1 MDDTQKNPLL
11 QVENLHVKFP
21 ISGSRKSLL
30 SRKTPT
36 FIHALNGINFSIHKG
51 ETLGLVGESGCG
63 KSTTAHAI
71 VQLYHAS
78 QGHMY
83 YDGQDIST
91 RSKKEAIAI
100 RKNIQM
106 VFQDPYSSLNPRM
119 TVRAILAEPLHIYIK
134 HGVVK
139 MNEHEIE
146 TRINDMLTHVGL
158 SVDAKYRYPHNF
170 SGGQRQRINIARAL
184 MLEPKV
190 MLADEVTSALDVSI
204 QAQIINLLKDLQKN
218 LGLALLFISHD
229 LAVVQHISHKVAI
242 MYCGKIVEM
251 DKASNLYKNP
261 LHPYTQ
267 ALLSAVNMPD
277 PVVEKKRSRILL
289 SGNVPSLTTAPC
301 GCPFY
306 ERCQHAMPKCKTH
319 NPQLLPKDAKTNSQ
333 HEVACFLYS

>member
-1 MDDTQKNPLL
+1 MDDNNTNDIYTNPLL

-21 ISGSRKSLL
+21 ISY
-30 SRKTPT
+30 SRKTIFSRKQPI
-36 FIHALNGINFSIHKG
+36 FIHALNGINFSIRKG

-71 VQLYHAS
+71 VQLHKTS

-83 YDGQDIST
+83 YEGEDIAT
-91 RSKKEAIAI
+91 RSKKDSIAI

-119 TVRAILAEPLHIYIK
+119 TVHAILAEPLHIYMK
-134 HGVVK
+134 HGIVN
-139 MNEHEIE
+139 MNGNEIE
-146 TRINDMLTHVGL
+146 NRIDDMLTHVGL
-158 SVDAKYRYPHNF
+158 SIDAKYRYPHNF

-184 MLEPKV
+184 MLKPKV

-218 LGLALLFISHD
+218 FGLALLFISHD

-251 DKASNLYKNP
+251 DNASTLYNNP

-267 ALLSAVNMPD
+267 ALLSAANVPD
-277 PVVEKKRSRILL
+277 PTIEKNRSRISL
-289 SGNVPSLTTAPC
+289 SGNVPSLTTPA
-301 GCPFY
+301 
-306 ERCQHAMPKCKTH
+306 EW
-319 NPQLLPKDAKTNSQ
+319 LSIL
-333 HEVACFLYS
+333 